1 MHQPLRPDQLTHP
14 VAGYGTQATTLT
26 DVLGDGT
33 TVLVFLRH
41 YG

>member
-1 MHQPLRPDQLTHP
+1 VHTPLRPDQLTHP
-14 VAGYGTQATTLT
+14 IAGYGTSAATLEG
-26 DVLGDGT
+26 VLGDDT